1 MDLNLQNLNPD
12 SNVNAADA
20 NLKNKQA
27 FYELMIRDG
36 YYLPKLN
43 SKFMNQK
50 MMQAIRDKKVF
61 ALLQKQVVFRICV
74 SPPSKEHLL
83 IKLHQYLGTLNL
95 NSGIDLKK
103 ENFPDKD
110 WVILAIA
117 TLSAGNDEIFT
128 KAYFPPQGLRRKNL
142 ADGFSFANADGLLS
156 NIPPHLIAK
165 GGERS
170 NRLSLLSQE
179 DRQSLKLQK
188 ADQQVKR
195 MVQAKEKLEKQFQL

>member
-1 MDLNLQNLNPD
+1 M
-12 SNVNAADA
+12 NATDA

-61 ALLQKQVVFRICV
+61 ALLQKQIVFRICI

-83 IKLHQYLGTLNL
+83 IKLHQYLDAQKVS
-95 NSGIDLKK
+95 SGIDLKK

-110 WVILAIA
+110 WIILAIA
-117 TLSAGNDEIFT
+117 TLSQGNDEIFG
-128 KAYFPPQGLRRKNL
+128 KSYYPA
-142 ADGFSFANADGLLS
+142 
-156 NIPPHLIAK
+156 
-165 GGERS
+165 
-170 NRLSLLSQE
+170 
-179 DRQSLKLQK
+179 
-188 ADQQVKR
+188 
-195 MVQAKEKLEKQFQL
+195 